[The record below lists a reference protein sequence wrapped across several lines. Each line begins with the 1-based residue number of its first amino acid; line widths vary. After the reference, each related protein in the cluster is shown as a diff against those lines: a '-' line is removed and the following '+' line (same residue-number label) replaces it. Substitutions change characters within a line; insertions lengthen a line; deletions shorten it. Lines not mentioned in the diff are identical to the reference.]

1 MTINDLR
8 FDVLQTFVDT
18 VEGVSQP
25 LQLPLL
31 RFLRLKQSQAEDV
44 AQVETDAGVLVT
56 VAAGAEEAA
65 KFPLQAAIS
74 HTNKTSMMNGK
85 CFDHDASTSHPSRS
99 EKSNP
104 S

>member
-31 RFLRLKQSQAEDV
+31 RFLRLKESQAEDV
-44 AQVETDAGVLVT
+44 AQVETDAGVLVA

-74 HTNKTSMMNGK
+74 QK
-85 CFDHDASTSHPSRS
+85 
-99 EKSNP
+99 KSVIVIYSCLKNTRYGHYQV
-104 S
+104 SK